1 MTGPPPDR
9 LSDFASERNPQ
20 ASLTMTEKKHQSV
33 MHELKGAQPLDALHM
48 DSIEINNQLTTREW
62 VRMTD
67 IDRQSWLC
75 PEKQMITSD
84 KWTTATEVKACT
96 SWGKTLSDTNR
107 PAHHSTGA
115 LRPCSSALY
124 PWEPNLFSFEPD
136 RSLGLVVQSV
146 PTDTSEIMVS
156 KRQGEAHIAY
166 LFEEREW
173 GDMRPLDN

>member
-67 IDRQSWLC
+67 IEDKADYAQRNKWLLQIS
-75 PEKQMITSD
+75 E
-84 KWTTATEVKACT
+84 TTT
-96 SWGKTLSDTNR
+96 
-107 PAHHSTGA
+107 
-115 LRPCSSALY
+115 
-124 PWEPNLFSFEPD
+124 
-136 RSLGLVVQSV
+136 
-146 PTDTSEIMVS
+146 
-156 KRQGEAHIAY
+156 
-166 LFEEREW
+166 
-173 GDMRPLDN
+173 

>member
-1 MTGPPPDR
+1 
-9 LSDFASERNPQ
+9 
-20 ASLTMTEKKHQSV
+20 MTEKKNKSV
-33 MHELKGAQPLDALHM
+33 MQEMKGAHNLDALHM

-62 VRMTD
+62 VRIAD
-67 IDRQSWLC
+67 IDDKADYAQRNKWLLQIS
-75 PEKQMITSD
+75 E
-84 KWTTATEVKACT
+84 TTATEVKACT

>member
-84 KWTTATEVKACT
+84 KWNDCYWSK
-96 SWGKTLSDTNR
+96 SLHK
-107 PAHHSTGA
+107 
-115 LRPCSSALY
+115 LR
-124 PWEPNLFSFEPD
+124 
-136 RSLGLVVQSV
+136 
-146 PTDTSEIMVS
+146 
-156 KRQGEAHIAY
+156 
-166 LFEEREW
+166 
-173 GDMRPLDN
+173 